1 MGNCFLV
8 NGKFYPSDHIF
19 ILKINKILNIKYI
32 YSLIQ
37 TSANIIK
44 QNSNG
49 SIIDGISK
57 EALSNIKIKIPV
69 DLTLITKLEPLFE
82 KVEVLQRKIKK
93 SESLYKQYIEELS
106 NEAIIN

>member
-1 MGNCFLV
+1 
-8 NGKFYPSDHIF
+8 
-19 ILKINKILNIKYI
+19 
-32 YSLIQ
+32 
-37 TSANIIK
+37 
-44 QNSNG
+44 
-49 SIIDGISK
+49 
-57 EALSNIKIKIPV
+57 LSNIKIKIPV